1 MIDFKWIQERMKEKK
16 RYLPNWTGLM
26 AGIVMDSQQLS
37 GDEKIFIKGYLNPL
51 YPSEECVTHEPV
63 VFYIREKNPAKRAF
77 PNP

>member
-1 MIDFKWIQERMKEKK
+1 
-16 RYLPNWTGLM
+16 M

-37 GDEKIFIKGYLNPL
+37 GDEKIFIKVYLNPL

>member
-1 MIDFKWIQERMKEKK
+1 
-16 RYLPNWTGLM
+16 M

-63 VFYIREKNPAKRAF
+63 VFYIREKNPAKTGISQ
-77 PNP
+77 PIGGLPEYVKDMSNT